1 MKCKIG
7 IRPIIDGRRGGIR
20 ESLEEVCMNMAR
32 AAAALIESECF
43 HPDGTNV
50 ECVISDTTIGGYAE
64 AAACAEKFAK
74 ENVVGTLSVTPCWCY
89 GTETMDTD
97 PMTVKAVWGLNAT
110 ERPGA
115 VYLAAVMAAHAQLGL
130 PAFAIYGKDVQAMS
144 DTSVPEEV
152 KNKILA
158 FAKCAIAVGEM
169 RNKAYVNI
177 GGVAM
182 GIMGSYCDVNFF
194 KDYLGLRAEFVDM
207 SEITRRMDLEIYD
220 KEEFERA
227 IKWVRNN
234 CREGFDKNRPEK
246 KKSRSEKDADWE
258 YVVKMTMIIRDIVK
272 GNPKLKEIGREE
284 ESNGHNGILGGFQG
298 QRQWTDYMPNG
309 DFAEALLNTNF
320 DWNGKRPPLTFAT
333 ENDGLNGVSM
343 LFGTL
348 LTGIPSVF
356 ADVRTFWSPEA
367 LAKETGW
374 KPEGASANG
383 FIHLI
388 NSGAASLDGTGAAVD
403 TGGCHVMKKW
413 WEVSDKDIEN
423 CLKATEFC
431 PADRD
436 YFRGGGYSSKFF
448 TAYEM
453 PVTLIRLNIVK
464 GLGPV
469 LQIAEGTTCVPPEEV
484 TEKIWKRT
492 DYTWPTTFFAPR
504 LTGSGSFSSVYKMMS
519 DWGSNH
525 GAFAYGHIGSELITL
540 ASMLRIPVSLH
551 NVPEDKIFRP
561 HSFSYFGTSDK
572 EGADYRACAAYGAL
586 YK

>member
-20 ESLEEVCMNMAR
+20 ESLEDVCMNMAYM
-32 AAAALIESECF
+32 AKELIESECF
-43 HPDGTNV
+43 HLDGTKV
-50 ECVISDTTIGGYAE
+50 ECVIADSTIGGFAE
-64 AAACAEKFAK
+64 AAACAEKFSK

-97 PMTVKAVWGLNAT
+97 PLTLKAVWGLNAT

-130 PAFAIYGKDVQAMS
+130 PAFAIYGKNVQKIT
-144 DTSVPEEV
+144 DTSIPEEV
-152 KNKILA
+152 KNKILS
-158 FAKCAIAVGEM
+158 FARCAIAVGEM
-169 RNKAYVNI
+169 RNKAYVNV

-207 SEITRRMDLEIYD
+207 SEITRRMDLKIYD
-220 KEEFERA
+220 QEEYEKA
-227 IKWVRNN
+227 IKWVKKN
-234 CREGFDKNRPEK
+234 CKEGFDKNRPEK
-246 KKSRSEKDADWE
+246 KKSDKEREKDWE

-272 GNPKLKEIGREE
+272 GNKKLIEIGREE
-284 ESNGHNGILGGFQG
+284 EANGHNGLLGGFQG

-309 DFAEALLNTNF
+309 DFSEAILNTNF
-320 DWNGKRPPLTFAT
+320 DWNGKRQPLTFAT

-367 LAKETGW
+367 IEKETGW
-374 KPEGASANG
+374 KPQGASANG

-388 NSGAASLDGTGAAVD
+388 NSGAASLDGTGESVD
-403 TGGCHVMKKW
+403 FEGRHVMKRW
-413 WEVSDKDIEN
+413 WEMTEKDIDN
-423 CLKATEFC
+423 CLKATSFC

-436 YFRGGGYSSKFF
+436 YFRGGGYSSKFL

-453 PVTLIRLNIVK
+453 PVTLIRVNIVK

-469 LQIAEGTTCVPPEEV
+469 LQIAEGTTCVPPKEV
-484 TEKIWKRT
+484 TESIWKRT

-504 LTGSGSFSSVYKMMS
+504 LTGQGSFTDVYRVMS

-525 GAFAYGHIGSELITL
+525 GAFAYGHIGADLITL

-551 NVPEDKIFRP
+551 NVPKDKIFRP
-561 HSFSYFGTSDK
+561 HCFSYFGTENK
-572 EGADYRACAAYGAL
+572 ENADFRACAAYGAL